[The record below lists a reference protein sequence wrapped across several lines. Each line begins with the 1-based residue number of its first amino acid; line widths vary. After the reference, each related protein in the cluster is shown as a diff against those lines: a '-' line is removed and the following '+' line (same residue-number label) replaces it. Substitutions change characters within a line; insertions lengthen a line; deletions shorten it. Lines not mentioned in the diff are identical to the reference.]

1 MQTNL
6 NTPQITPGRLT
17 AADMERE
24 PAPQFSK
31 ASERSWRIVD
41 RLILVSVCL
50 YILGIAGGL
59 L

>member
-1 MQTNL
+1 MAAETRNPYAGQL
-6 NTPQITPGRLT
+6 NAL
-17 AADMERE
+17 DLERE
-24 PAPQFSK
+24 PGPQFSQ

>member
-1 MQTNL
+1 MPTTSSAGL
-6 NTPQITPGRLT
+6 TPAEHHAIR
-17 AADMERE
+17 AIADE
-24 PAPQFSK
+24 ATQVSK

-41 RLILVSVCL
+41 RLILVSLCL